1 MATWTPSTGP
11 LRHSSSKP
19 MITQCIRLTD
29 APDFH
34 DCRKETSLHTLFCI
48 ADTASSPKHQYTAQG
63 YDMQFGAN
71 VLGHLLL
78 VRKLYHLL
86 VSSTTPECPT
96 RVIWASSTLHS
107 RCSSPF
113 NYEALR
119 DTPARSQKFITP
131 QTLYESSKFAVV
143 QLALYMS
150 RTTFKDDGVVMM
162 IVDPRVQVE
171 SSASKNTGMKIV
183 G

>member
-1 MATWTPSTGP
+1 MV
-11 LRHSSSKP
+11 
-19 MITQCIRLTD
+19 TQSIRLTN
-29 APDFH
+29 APYSR
-34 DCRKETSLHTLFCI
+34 DCRKETSLHILFCI
-48 ADTASSPKHQYTAQG
+48 ADTPSSPKHQYTTQG

-71 VLGHLLL
+71 ALGHLLFI
-78 VRKLYHLL
+78 RKLYHRL
-86 VSSTTPECPT
+86 VSSTTPECPA
-96 RVIWASSTLHS
+96 RVIWASSSLHS

-119 DTPARSQKFITP
+119 DTPARSQKFVTP
-131 QTLYESSKFAVV
+131 QTLYESSKFAAV

-162 IVDPRVQVE
+162 IVDPCVQVE
-171 SSASKNTGMKIV
+171 SSSSKNTAMKLV

>member
-1 MATWTPSTGP
+1 MVVQRTYFADTPDP
-11 LRHSSSKP
+11 R
-19 MITQCIRLTD
+19 
-29 APDFH
+29 
-34 DCRKETSLHTLFCI
+34 DCRKETSLHILFCI
-48 ADTASSPKHQYTAQG
+48 ADTAYSPKDQYTAQG
-63 YDMQFGAN
+63 YDMQFGTNA
-71 VLGHLLL
+71 LGHLLFIQ
-78 VRKLYHLL
+78 KLYHCL

-96 RVIWASSTLHS
+96 RVIWASSSLHS

-119 DTPARSQKFITP
+119 DTPARNQKFVTS
-131 QTLYESSKFAVV
+131 QTLYESSKFAVI

-162 IVDPRVQVE
+162 TVDPCAQVE
-171 SSASKNTGMKIV
+171 SSSSKNTAIKLV